1 MRNPQGFSKHSFLWM
16 ENLWG
21 ILFEYSLSIH
31 FSDLIQIRGKAFY
44 YWLRLDQ
51 FNHSAKA
58 QKPAEGAFIKR

>member
-1 MRNPQGFSKHSFLWM
+1 M